1 MQENATKVACN
12 YYLAV
17 VQCFSLK
24 HWNIEIV
31 KKQVWISQSKLVYFF
46 DISYL
51 ICRIQP
57 SFGPNPRPK
66 SNIKLTQNIEEVE
79 KKKLLI
85 LFVNSLSLWIALP
98 CSLLH
103 YPSTLPISEGFLIH
117 FGFSEL
123 PLSPL
128 SNFKRHKTPQHRFS
142 FFMARGD
149 ITSWGLD
156 LYYIWPSWKDRVLW
170 GFYYQMYGKEYA

>member
-1 MQENATKVACN
+1 MQQRWHVTTIWL
-12 YYLAV
+12 YV

-85 LFVNSLSLWIALP
+85 LFVNSFIVVNSP
-98 CSLLH
+98 
-103 YPSTLPISEGFLIH
+103 TLPPP
-117 FGFSEL
+117 
-123 PLSPL
+123 PL
-128 SNFKRHKTPQHRFS
+128 PQH
-142 FFMARGD
+142 AAN
-149 ITSWGLD
+149 IWGLSYSFW
-156 LYYIWPSWKDRVLW
+156 LLRTSLVS
-170 GFYYQMYGKEYA
+170 FVQFQEA